1 MRLRSYLAWGFAA
14 GLLLTVPGIL
24 PVASAAGD
32 GDEPGTAEATLER
45 DYEIRPWEPWW
56 APGLPMEATL
66 ERDYEIRPLY
76 RSYPGMFYGRI
87 FTHRKTGAKGYLIL
101 ASDHRM
107 YPVAREAKTVLGKD
121 PGWIRELFT
130 GFMGCPAAEMIRET
144 GEAGDP
150 DECDEYCCLG
160 ECVDT
165 LTFSRCAAEG
175 ANYDGAAAFGDS
187 MGYTLTAFD
196 SRIPEQDRVQILS
209 YDRDM
214 PAVILPSQGEDFVP
228 SFCVQDCPSDD
239 IPEEWA
245 GREILE
251 AGFLLYPTF
260 DYPLTGRLLTARTY
274 VRPGREDM
282 LGYMIYRDVDVDAEK
297 SSVPDKM
304 KEFCGSGVTIREGK
318 EQMDFSGCL
327 SHVRGR
333 GVEISGKLEGRE
345 NCRLLTFWS
354 SDLPAADQQ
363 LPRRE
368 AEQRLSLCRP

>member
-32 GDEPGTAEATLER
+32 GDETWTEPWTAEATLEQ
-45 DYEIRPWEPWW
+45 
-56 APGLPMEATL
+56 
-66 ERDYEIRPLY
+66 DYEIRPLY

-87 FTHRKTGAKGYLIL
+87 FTHRKTGAKGYLIR

-107 YPVAREAKTVLGKD
+107 YPVAHEAKTVLGKD

-130 GFMGCPAAEMIRET
+130 GFMGCPAAEMIRDT
-144 GEAGDP
+144 GWGGDP

-160 ECVDT
+160 ECVDS
-165 LTFSRCAAEG
+165 LIFSRCAAEG
-175 ANYDGAAAFGDS
+175 ANYDGAADFRDPAY
-187 MGYTLTAFD
+187 YTLTAFD
-196 SRIPEQDRVQILS
+196 SRIPEQDRVQILL

-214 PAVILPSQGEDFVP
+214 PSVILGEVFDP
-228 SFCVQDCPSDD
+228 HFCVQDCISDD
-239 IPEEWA
+239 FDEWA

-251 AGFLLYPTF
+251 AGFLLYPTIN
-260 DYPLTGRLLTARTY
+260 YPLICDGSVVCTGSLLTARTY

-282 LGYMIYRDVDVDAEK
+282 LGYMIYRDEDVDAEK
-297 SSVPDKM
+297 SSVPGKM

-327 SHVRGR
+327 SNVRGR
-333 GVEISGKLEGRE
+333 GVKISGKLEGLE

-354 SDLPAADQQ
+354 SDLPTADQQ
-363 LPRRE
+363 LLRRE